1 MLDFEYDLTCV
12 CSASLAALEL
22 VPVRAEAGRRGLD
35 SVSVVWTVDA
45 LKPACP
51 PLQRGP
57 ESFPEEAVRLLPLA
71 LLHYVCPE

>member
-22 VPVRAEAGRRGLD
+22 IPVRAEAGRRCLD
-35 SVSVVWTVDA
+35 SISVIWTVDA
-45 LKPACP
+45 LEPACHP
-51 PLQRGP
+51 PQHGP

-71 LLHYVCPE
+71 LLHYVYPE

>member
-1 MLDFEYDLTCV
+1 MLYFEYDLTCV

-51 PLQRGP
+51 PPQRGP
-57 ESFPEEAVRLLPLA
+57 ELFPEEAVRLLPLA